1 MAAMSVGLE
10 ELKLL
15 LQAVNLL
22 AVVWLAISGRD
33 KVTKDALDA
42 KLAAHADRLTAIE
55 RDQKHAPTHDDLKRI
70 HSRLDDVSEGLSNLV
85 GEFKGTGHTLNL
97 IHEYL
102 LTEKRK

>member
-1 MAAMSVGLE
+1 MSMGLE

-22 AVVWLAISGRD
+22 AVVWLAISGRG

-42 KLAAHADRLTAIE
+42 KLAAHADRLTALE
-55 RDQKHAPTHDDLKRI
+55 SNQRHAPTHEDLKRI

-85 GEFKGTGHTLNL
+85 GEFKGTGHTLHL

>member
-1 MAAMSVGLE
+1 MTLTPDDV
-10 ELKLL
+10 KLL
-15 LQAVNLL
+15 LQVVNLI
-22 AVVWLAISGRD
+22 AVVYLAISGRNR
-33 KVTKDALDA
+33 VTKEALDT
-42 KLAAHADRLTAIE
+42 KLASFADRLTAIE
-55 RDQKHAPTHDDLKRI
+55 RDQKHAPTHEDLKRI